1 MSVLEDSEDS
11 ESGSGSY
18 WPVPASAASH
28 TYSTL
33 PRPRPPESRYKE
45 FVSVCM
51 HIYFIDAPL
60 GRSLSDYEREITG
73 LRSAMET
80 LQLKLHDAERKLS
93 LGSSTSS
100 QSPRQSPSKVRNT
113 VNT

>member
-45 FVSVCM
+45 FVSVFM
-51 HIYFIDAPL
+51 HIYFIHFLSA
-60 GRSLSDYEREITG
+60 GRCLT
-73 LRSAMET
+73 
-80 LQLKLHDAERKLS
+80 
-93 LGSSTSS
+93 TS
-100 QSPRQSPSKVRNT
+100 VR
-113 VNT
+113 

>member
-33 PRPRPPESRYKE
+33 PRPRPPESRYAE
-45 FVSVCM
+45 FVRFSLTFNS
-51 HIYFIDAPL
+51 HHFIDIPL
-60 GRSLSDYEREITG
+60 GRCQT
-73 LRSAMET
+73 
-80 LQLKLHDAERKLS
+80 
-93 LGSSTSS
+93 TS
-100 QSPRQSPSKVRNT
+100 VR
-113 VNT
+113 